1 MSGATSTS
9 TAAGFKWGTA
19 SNALNSTKTATAG
32 SASFSAALTG
42 LAPATTYYYQA
53 YATVHGTGDHA
64 LETATFYGDVKSFT
78 TLDYTATVSTGGASE
93 ITSSGALIAASY
105 SGANAQPYEARIE
118 YGTSASS
125 LTNTAY
131 YNDGVLSAPSGNY
144 SVTLSSLAPNT
155 TYYYKAVIQVGTK
168 DFEGSVK
175 SFKTAEQPS
184 YTASGWLELPAITG
198 NEDYVGTF
206 KSGSKRNYTYNYD
219 YDTYTSLWVAYPL
232 YSSTMS
238 GGRSGNWA
246 RNPEISTD
254 KQINVWSGSY
264 GVNLGSTTTEGYT
277 TTGKN
282 YYARG
287 HQIPDGDRNNE
298 STMQDQTYYATNSTP
313 QIQNKFNGGIWNKL
327 ESAVRTIASKTDTV
341 YVVTGAAFRKVGG
354 SETIVKITPA
364 HDSKQVPVPN
374 YYWKVLLKVKRTAGG
389 NITSAS
395 AVGVW
400 IDHREHDDAYT
411 DYVVS
416 VDKIEEYTGF
426 DFFATLPSALQ
437 TAAEQNDNWETFNNF

>member
-1 MSGATSTS
+1 MSEATSAS

-42 LAPATTYYYQA
+42 LTPATTYYYQA
-53 YATVHGTGDHA
+53 YATVHGTEDHA
-64 LETATFYGDVKSFT
+64 SETETFTGSVKSFT
-78 TLDYTATVSTGGASE
+78 TLDYSATVTTGSASNV
-93 ITSSGALIAASY
+93 TSSGAVITASY
-105 SGANAQPYEARIE
+105 SGANAQPQEARIV
-118 YGTSASS
+118 YGTSENS
-125 LTNTAY
+125 LTSTAY
-131 YNDGVLSAPSGNY
+131 YNDGGLNAPSGNY

-155 TYYYKAVIQVGTK
+155 TYYYKAVVQVGTK
-168 DFEGSVK
+168 DFEGGVK

-232 YSSTMS
+232 YSSTMG
-238 GGRSGNWA
+238 GGRSGSWA
-246 RNPEISTD
+246 RNPDIATD

-264 GVNLGSTTTEGYT
+264 GVNLGSTTTEGYSIS
-277 TTGKN
+277 KE

-287 HQIPDGDRNNE
+287 HQIPDGDRSNE

-313 QIQNKFNGGIWNKL
+313 QIQNKFNGGIWRNL
-327 ESAVRTIASKTDTV
+327 EESVRTIAANTDTV
-341 YVVTGAAFRKVGG
+341 YVVTGAAFRKAGG
-354 SETIVKITPA
+354 SEPIVKITPA

-374 YYWKVLLKVKRTAGG
+374 YYWKVLLKVKRTTGG

-416 VDKIEEYTGF
+416 VDQIEAWTGF
-426 DFFATLPSALQ
+426 DFFAALPSALQ
-437 TAAEQNDNWETFNNF
+437 TAAEQNGSWETFTNF

>member
-1 MSGATSTS
+1 MSGATSAS
-9 TAAGFKWGTA
+9 TAAGFKWGTSA
-19 SNALNSTKTATAG
+19 TSLNSTKSATPG
-32 SASFSAALTG
+32 SASFSASLTG
-42 LAPATTYYYQA
+42 LTPATTYYYQA
-53 YATVHGTGDHA
+53 YATVRGTEDYA
-64 LETATFYGDVKSFT
+64 SETATFTGDVKSFT
-78 TLDYTATVSTGGASE
+78 TLDYAATVTTGSASNV
-93 ITSSGALIAASY
+93 TSSGAVITASY
-105 SGANAQPYEARIE
+105 SGANAQPKETRIV

-131 YNDGVLSAPSGNY
+131 YNDVLSAPSGSY

-206 KSGSKRNYTYNYD
+206 KSANKRNYTYNYD
-219 YDTYTSLWVAYPL
+219 YNTYTSLWVAYPL
-232 YSSTMS
+232 YSSTMG
-238 GGRSGNWA
+238 GGRSGSWA
-246 RNPEISTD
+246 RNPDISTD

-277 TTGKN
+277 GTKE

-327 ESAVRTIASKTDTV
+327 ESAVRTIASNTDTV

-354 SETIVKITPA
+354 SESIVKITPA

-416 VDKIEEYTGF
+416 VDQIEAWTGF
-426 DFFATLPSALQ
+426 DFFAALPSSLQ
-437 TAAEQNDNWETFNNF
+437 TAAEQNGSWTAFRDF

>member
-1 MSGATSTS
+1 MSGATSAS

-19 SNALNSTKTATAG
+19 SNALNSTKSATAG
-32 SASFSAALTG
+32 GASFSAALTG
-42 LAPATTYYYQA
+42 LTPATTYYYQA
-53 YATVHGTGDHA
+53 YATVRGTEDHA
-64 LETATFYGDVKSFT
+64 SETATFYGDVNSFT
-78 TLDYTATVSTGGASE
+78 TQDYSATVTTGSASNV
-93 ITSSGALIAASY
+93 TSSGAVITASY
-105 SGANAQPYEARIE
+105 SGANAQPKETRIV

-125 LTNTAY
+125 LTNEAY
-131 YNDGVLSAPSGNY
+131 YNDGGLSVPAGSY

-184 YTASGWLELPAITG
+184 YTAKGWLELPTITG

-206 KSGSKRNYTYNYD
+206 KSGDKRNYTYNYD
-219 YDTYTSLWVAYPL
+219 YDSYTSLWVAYPL
-232 YSSTMS
+232 YSSTMG
-238 GGRSGNWA
+238 GGRSGSWA
-246 RNPEISTD
+246 RNPDISTD

-264 GVNLGSTTTEGYT
+264 GVNLGSTTTAGYT
-277 TTGKN
+277 STKE

-313 QIQNKFNGGIWNKL
+313 QIQNKFNGGIWKNL
-327 ESAVRTIASKTDTV
+327 EEGVRKIAQSTDTV

-354 SETIVKITPA
+354 SETIVKITSA

-426 DFFATLPSALQ
+426 DFFAALPSALQ